1 MRLGGLSGRSFF
13 VEPSNGSTGNQGIL
27 PMLTSIVGRPVSE
40 VDTPALLIDLDAFE
54 RNIAGMAADIAARGA
69 GWRPHSK
76 AHKCPAIAHK
86 QIAAGAIGITC
97 AKVGE
102 AEVFVANGIKD
113 ILIANQIV
121 GPIKTRRLAA
131 LCRHADVAVAV
142 DNPDN
147 VCELD
152 VAAAEAGS
160 RPRVVIEV
168 NTGMERCGVAPGP
181 ATVELAKRVAD
192 SPNLRFAGVM
202 SWEGHTLTIKEDEA
216 RKAEILRAVE
226 SMVETAEACRAA
238 GLTVEIVSA
247 GGTGTYLTTSG
258 VKGVTEVEAG
268 GGIWGDI
275 SYRKLGANVEP
286 ALSLMTH
293 VTSRPTPTR
302 VITDAGRK
310 SIDPTNTMPVLRDLE
325 TTGTFGFS
333 AEHGT
338 INLLQASQ
346 TPKIGDRLYFDVGY
360 SDQCT
365 HLHENF
371 IGIRNGCVEVVWPI
385 SARGKLQ

>member
-1 MRLGGLSGRSFF
+1 
-13 VEPSNGSTGNQGIL
+13 
-27 PMLTSIVGRPVSE
+27 MLTSIVGRPVSE

-69 GWRPHSK
+69 AWRPHSK

-142 DNPDN
+142 DNADN

-152 VAAAEAGS
+152 AAAGEAGS

-168 NTGMERCGVAPGP
+168 NVGMERCGVAPGA
-181 ATVELAKRVAD
+181 ATVELAKRIAA
-192 SPNLRFAGVM
+192 SKHLNFAGVM
-202 SWEGHTLTIKEDEA
+202 AWEGHTLTIKDDDA
-216 RKAEILRAVE
+216 RKAAILGAVE
-226 SMVETAEACRAA
+226 KLVETAEACRAA
-238 GLTVEIVSA
+238 GLAVEIVSA
-247 GGTGTYLTTSG
+247 GGTGTYLTSSG

-268 GGIWGDI
+268 GGIWGDV
-275 SYRKLGANVEP
+275 SYRQLGANVEP
-286 ALSLMTH
+286 ALSLMTQ

-302 VITDAGRK
+302 VVTDAGRK

-325 TTGTFGFS
+325 TTGKHAFS

-338 INLLQASQ
+338 ITLLDGSPS
-346 TPKIGDRLYFDVGY
+346 PKIGDRLYYDVGY

-365 HLHENF
+365 HLHEAF
-371 IGIRNGCVEVVWPI
+371 YGIRDGCVETVWPLA
-385 SARGKLQ
+385 ARGKLQ